1 MQTITHAVD
10 GKSTF
15 FILQHIIRYTSDLG
29 YTVEISFHGIF
40 PIGQDGSMVCVC
52 IPLQDNE
59 YGVVSVVN
67 RNLYCMLCR
76 RACKHV
82 LHVEQLME
90 SENCPESL
98 EILSISL
105 RSSPKKSYKAT
116 SPAGIS
122 WEKNTFLAPFN
133 SAKYFA

>member
-1 MQTITHAVD
+1 
-10 GKSTF
+10 
-15 FILQHIIRYTSDLG
+15 
-29 YTVEISFHGIF
+29 
-40 PIGQDGSMVCVC
+40 MVCVC

-76 RACKHV
+76 HACKHV

-105 RSSPKKSYKAT
+105 RSYPNKSYKAT

-122 WEKNTFLAPFN
+122 WKKNTFLAPFN
-133 SAKYFA
+133 SAKYFT